1 MNPNVPSGATF
12 FAAMRPLFGGTLSQ
26 DQVNGLIVILEAW
39 KKVGS
44 GKLRD
49 LAYILATA
57 KHETAST
64 MQPVRETLA
73 GTDAKAKERL
83 TKAWKA
89 GKLGQVKTPYWNTGF
104 FGRGYV
110 QLTHEDNYRKAGEKL
125 GLDLVADPS
134 KAMIPEVAALILVRG
149 MGEGWFTG
157 KKLADFPSDFVESR
171 RIVNGTDRATL
182 IAGYAYA
189 FLQSLENVAE
199 PAAPSPAPT
208 APAKPQKPA
217 QPIPAAQPPAAGIV
231 GWIILALVSIAG
243 LATAAWQHVAS
254 FIERLF

>member
-1 MNPNVPSGATF
+1 MNPNVPAGAAVF
-12 FAAMRPLFGGTLSQ
+12 DAMRPIFGGTLSQ
-26 DQVNGLIVILEAW
+26 DQVNGLLVILEAW

-57 KHETAST
+57 KHETADT
-64 MQPVRETLA
+64 MQPVRETMA
-73 GTDAKAKERL
+73 PTDAKAKEWL

-134 KAMIPEVAALILVRG
+134 KALIPEIAALILIRG
-149 MGEGWFTG
+149 MQEGWFTT
-157 KKLADFPSDFVESR
+157 KKLSDFPSDFVSSR
-171 RIVNGTDRATL
+171 AVVNGSDRATL
-182 IAGYAYA
+182 IAGYAYG
-189 FLQSLENVAE
+189 FLQALEKVVQPAPAPAT
-199 PAAPSPAPT
+199 PAAPQTPAPE
-208 APAKPQKPA
+208 APKPRIGFWQA
-217 QPIPAAQPPAAGIV
+217 MLNIL
-231 GWIILALVSIAG
+231 LALLG
-243 LATAAWQHVAS
+243 RKKL
-254 FIERLF
+254 

>member
-1 MNPNVPSGATF
+1 MTPHVPAGATF

-26 DQVNGLIVILEAW
+26 DQVNGLLVILEAW
-39 KKVGS
+39 KRVGS

-57 KHETAST
+57 RHETANT

-73 GTDAKAKERL
+73 STDAKAKELL

-89 GKLGQVKTPYWNTGF
+89 GKLGQVKTPYWKTGF
-104 FGRGYV
+104 FGRGYI

-157 KKLADFPSDFVESR
+157 KKLSDYPNDFVESR

-182 IAGYAYA
+182 IAGHAYA
-189 FLQSLENVAE
+189 FLQALEDVAE
-199 PAAPSPAPT
+199 PAAPSSSPTPAP
-208 APAKPQKPA
+208 KPPKPA
-217 QPIPAAQPPAAGIV
+217 NDAPQAKRPTSGIV
-231 GWIILALVSIAG
+231 GWLIVATVSIAAI
-243 LATAAWQHVAS
+243 ATAAWQGLAG